1 MIVVALLAA
10 VASYV
15 LMVCVATKL
24 RPFRGSST
32 DASTA
37 VAHRTAVPAG
47 GPAEEPADAVQGR
60 SLCAQGAANRARRSA
75 TGS

>member
-32 DASTA
+32 DTST
-37 VAHRTAVPAG
+37 AHRTAVPEGAQ
-47 GPAEEPADAVQGR
+47 AEELAAVE
-60 SLCAQGAANRARRSA
+60 ARAR
-75 TGS
+75 GGG